1 VIFSLKNNFYD
12 YPVASEHR
20 LMFTIF
26 YEPVEDIEKNDDKS
40 THCKRNRLHKKVQPL
55 QQQKEEMDDETVI
68 GIGIGFPVKN
78 TGKLKPV
85 T

>member
-1 VIFSLKNNFYD
+1 
-12 YPVASEHR
+12 
-20 LMFTIF
+20 MFTIF
-26 YEPVEDIEKNDDKS
+26 YEPVEYIEKNDDKS
-40 THCKRNRLHKKVQPL
+40 TYIANAIDYIKKVQLL
-55 QQQKEEMDDETVI
+55 QQQKEEMDNETVI